1 MDSPLLELPGA
12 IPAPDDSPDV
22 GVPWHFGD
30 PFGEQ
35 RAAVRSAVVVD
46 RSHRQVVAVPGQ
58 ERLSWLHLVLS
69 QHLTELGENQGTE
82 ALVLDSQGRVDCHML
97 VAHHEE
103 VVYLDYEAGATATS
117 ALPSMGT
124 DGTQP
129 LAEYLEAMRFWSA
142 VEPREATGEFAV
154 FTVLGPQGAEV
165 LERAGITEPPTAP
178 YGVVALPGG
187 GLARQVPFRQ
197 VYAVDLLVPR
207 ASMVDWWTL
216 LTDSGARRAGTMA
229 YEALRVE
236 ALRPRAGLDT
246 DERAIPHELGWIH
259 TAAHVAKGCYRGQ
272 ETVAKVHNVG
282 KPPRR
287 MVLLHLDGSVEIQP
301 ETGDP
306 VRHGQRSVG
315 RVGSV
320 VMHHELGPVALAL
333 LKRSAPVDAEL
344 TAGDPE
350 QERAVAASVDPDSVP
365 PDTGEPP
372 GRVAVQGLKG
382 Q

>member
-1 MDSPLLELPGA
+1 MNSPLLELPGA
-12 IPAPDDSPDV
+12 VPAPDDSPDS

-35 RAAVRSAVVVD
+35 RAAVRNAVVVD
-46 RSHRQVVAVPGQ
+46 RSHRQVIAVPGE

-69 QHLTELGENQGTE
+69 QHLTELAEDRGTE
-82 ALVLDSQGRVDCHML
+82 ALVLDNQGRVDSHML
-97 VAHHEE
+97 VAHHDE
-103 VVYLDYEAGATATS
+103 VVYLDCEAGSTATS

-124 DGTQP
+124 DGTQS
-129 LAEYLEAMRFWSA
+129 LVEYLEAMRFWSA
-142 VEPREATGEFAV
+142 VEPRDATDEFAV
-154 FTVLGPQGAEV
+154 FTVIGPEATGV
-165 LERAGITEPPTAP
+165 LEEAGVTEPPTEP
-178 YGVVALPGG
+178 YGIAALPGG
-187 GLARQVPFRQ
+187 GLVRQVPFRQ
-197 VYAVDLLVPR
+197 VYTADLLVPR
-207 ASMVDWWTL
+207 ESMVDWWMR
-216 LTDSGARRAGTMA
+216 LTGGGARRAGTMA

-236 ALRPRAGLDT
+236 ALRPRVGMDT
-246 DERAIPHELGWIH
+246 DERSIPHELGWIH

-287 MVLLHLDGSVEIQP
+287 MLLLHLDGSLEIRP

-306 VRHGQRSVG
+306 VHRGERSVG

-320 VMHHELGPVALAL
+320 VLHHELGPVALAL
-333 LKRSAPVDAEL
+333 LKRSAPVDEQF
-344 TAGDPE
+344 TAGDAE
-350 QERAVAASVDPDSVP
+350 QERAVAATVDPDSVP

-372 GRVAVQGLKG
+372 GRVAVQGLRG